1 MVSSMFPDLD
11 LGSMSTPRSGILRSP
26 RFEFVIYALKF
37 GFGLLHGPGF
47 GYGLFGAPRLGSRL
61 LHAPRVGFGLYAF
74 KFGFGC
80 IVFC

>member
-1 MVSSMFPDLD
+1 MVSSMSLN
-11 LGSMSTPRSGILRSP
+11 LGSMSIPRSGIFHGP

-37 GFGLLHGPGF
+37 GFGLLLHGSRF

-61 LHAPRVGFGLYAF
+61 LHAPRVGFGLYVPR
-74 KFGFGC
+74 FGSGF